1 MTPEEYQLLN
11 ELIAERF
18 GIHHPPAKVE
28 MLASKLRPRLQ
39 ALNLE
44 RFQDYYLHLQYD
56 FEAERPEL
64 SHAVTNNE
72 TYFFRET
79 YQFQAL
85 FEDALRSL
93 IDGASRPGVLRFLC
107 AGCSSG
113 EEPYTLNIYAQQHRI
128 ELAGTEVRVD
138 AMDIDPRRLEIA
150 RAGIYGPNSLRS
162 AGEDQ
167 IRRYFSRSGSDR
179 YELGEIFRQGVQFY
193 GGNILE
199 PNDYPATGPF
209 DALFCRNVLIYFSE
223 EAIHR
228 AITNFARALRPGG
241 LLFLGHSESI
251 IGISSAFETVR
262 LKRCIAY
269 RRV

>member
-11 ELIAERF
+11 EFISERF
-18 GIHHPPAKVE
+18 GIHHPSGKAE
-28 MLASKLRPRLQ
+28 MLASKLLPRLQ
-39 ALNLE
+39 ALNLT
-44 RFQDYYLHLQYD
+44 RFQDYYLRLQYD
-56 FEAERPEL
+56 FLAEEAAL

-85 FEDALRSL
+85 FEDALRTLVQES
-93 IDGASRPGVLRFLC
+93 ATPGTLRFLC

-128 ELAGTEVRVD
+128 ELAGTDVRID
-138 AMDIDPRRLEIA
+138 AIDIDPERVETA
-150 RAGIYGPNSLRS
+150 RGGVYGPNSLRA

-167 IRRYFSRSGSDR
+167 IRSYFTRSGSDR
-179 YELGEIFRQGVQFY
+179 YELNLPYRDGVEFH
-193 GGNILE
+193 GGNILDVW
-199 PNDYPATGPF
+199 DYPASGPF

-223 EAIHR
+223 SAIHR

-251 IGISSAFETVR
+251 IGVSSAFETVR

-269 RRV
+269 KRI